1 MKTCGGEDV
10 LMSIGNINITLRYEE
25 SQSNTAVTKECPEE
39 YKGTVLPAKSD
50 SDVLFCLQS
59 YQKLRKT
66 FF

>member
-1 MKTCGGEDV
+1 MKPCGGEDV

-39 YKGTVLPAKSD
+39 YKGTVM
-50 SDVLFCLQS
+50 FCLRS

-66 FF
+66 FS